1 MTDEVKTDARGDEQ
15 PQVDT
20 PAEVSARPVVA
31 DTTDVPVEVDHEPV
45 ETAGADVPRPLKIVL
60 SLQPHEDRYQA
71 LVAVAR
77 DGCDPYFRALDLA
90 SLALVL
96 DQVPS
101 VVAEAEAHW
110 QTQPLYPRVPTP
122 ARPATTP
129 SSRGST
135 AGSSSSPRARAS
147 AGPTAASTTSGPSS
161 ADPEPQTGRLSG
173 RTDEPPGEPTAP
185 ETEARPAP
193 RRGASPQLPLFS

>member
-1 MTDEVKTDARGDEQ
+1 MTDEVKSDARVDEQ
-15 PQVDT
+15 AQVDT
-20 PAEVSARPVVA
+20 PTEVSARPVVTETA
-31 DTTDVPVEVDHEPV
+31 DVPVEIVHE
-45 ETAGADVPRPLKIVL
+45 AGEPARIDVPRPLKIVIT
-60 SLQPHEDRYQA
+60 LQPHEDRLQA
-71 LVAVAR
+71 LVAIAGE
-77 DGCDPYFRALDLA
+77 GCDPHFRALDLD
-90 SLALVL
+90 SLPSVL
-96 DQVPS
+96 AQVPS

-110 QTQPLYPRVPTP
+110 QTQPLYPRIPTHT
-122 ARPATTP
+122 RPATTS

-147 AGPTAASTTSGPSS
+147 AGPTAASTTSDPSS

-173 RTDEPPGEPTAP
+173 LTNKPPGEPAAA

>member
-1 MTDEVKTDARGDEQ
+1 MTNEVKSDARVDEQ
-15 PQVDT
+15 AQVDT
-20 PAEVSARPVVA
+20 PTEVSARPVVA
-31 DTTDVPVEVDHEPV
+31 ETADGPVEVIQELGEPP
-45 ETAGADVPRPLKIVL
+45 GADVSRSLKIVL
-60 SLQPHEDRYQA
+60 TLQPHEDRLQA

-77 DGCDPYFRALDLA
+77 EGCDPYFRALDLE

-96 DQVPS
+96 ARVPS

-110 QTQPLYPRVPTP
+110 QTQPLYPRIPIPT
-122 ARPATTP
+122 RPATTS

-147 AGPTAASTTSGPSS
+147 AGPTTASTTSDPSS

-173 RTDEPPGEPTAP
+173 RTDEPPGEPAAA
-185 ETEARPAP
+185 ETEARPTH
-193 RRGASPQLPLFS
+193 RRGISPQLPLFS